1 MSQSIVPSIVSW
13 PDTIADAG
21 AKLRDGT
28 LTSSAL
34 TRHCLDGIEALQPQ
48 LNAFITV
55 TEDMALETA
64 AAMDAELA
72 SGNDHGPL
80 HGIPI
85 VIKDDTNVAGYPA
98 TAGSA
103 IYRDRIPEEDATVIK
118 RLKEA
123 GAVILGKANM
133 NEFAAGGRGGFN
145 PHYGDTRN
153 PWSLDHEPG
162 GSSSGTGASVAAHLC
177 LAGTGTD
184 AGGSVRGPAARCG
197 VVGIRPTF
205 GRVSKVGI
213 YPRCWSF
220 EAIGPLARTVADA
233 TIMLNAMAG
242 YDPTDKISLDV
253 PDEDFSRDLGKGA
266 KGLRL
271 GLINGFSL
279 EDLDAP
285 ILNAMKDAIETFK
298 SLGAEVENV
307 DIPIFSK
314 VLDAPSLANIIF
326 YEFNQ
331 ALGPDY
337 VDADES
343 LFGEIV
349 HADMQKAMK
358 TTKESYDQAIAEKIE
373 HSKDIGK
380 AFNDIDAY
388 LTPTFERMHMA
399 LTDPPD
405 LSGNHRRF
413 NIPMSYFGLSS
424 VSINAGF
431 DGNLPIGMQI
441 VGNKLCENTIL
452 RIAQAFEAATD
463 FHNRRPPVDWS

>member
-1 MSQSIVPSIVSW
+1 MSQSIVLSIVSW

-162 GSSSGTGASVAAHLC
+162 GSSSGTGASVAGTLMLGRYRNRCRRFGPGPGRTLWRCWNQTHLRPGQQSRH
-177 LAGTGTD
+177 LPALLEFRSHW
-184 AGGSVRGPAARCG
+184 AVGSDRCG
-197 VVGIRPTF
+197 CNDYAQRH
-205 GRVSKVGI
+205 GRV
-213 YPRCWSF
+213 
-220 EAIGPLARTVADA
+220 
-233 TIMLNAMAG
+233 
-242 YDPTDKISLDV
+242 
-253 PDEDFSRDLGKGA
+253 
-266 KGLRL
+266 
-271 GLINGFSL
+271 
-279 EDLDAP
+279 
-285 ILNAMKDAIETFK
+285 
-298 SLGAEVENV
+298 
-307 DIPIFSK
+307 
-314 VLDAPSLANIIF
+314 
-326 YEFNQ
+326 
-331 ALGPDY
+331 
-337 VDADES
+337 
-343 LFGEIV
+343 
-349 HADMQKAMK
+349 
-358 TTKESYDQAIAEKIE
+358 
-373 HSKDIGK
+373 
-380 AFNDIDAY
+380 
-388 LTPTFERMHMA
+388 
-399 LTDPPD
+399 
-405 LSGNHRRF
+405 
-413 NIPMSYFGLSS
+413 
-424 VSINAGF
+424 
-431 DGNLPIGMQI
+431 
-441 VGNKLCENTIL
+441 
-452 RIAQAFEAATD
+452 
-463 FHNRRPPVDWS
+463 

>member
-1 MSQSIVPSIVSW
+1 MNNNIAEW
-13 PDTIADAG
+13 PDTIAVAG

-28 LTSSAL
+28 LTSSVFA
-34 TRHCLDGIEALQPQ
+34 RHYLDGVKALQPQ
-48 LNAFITV
+48 LNAFITI
-55 TEDMALETA
+55 TEDMALKTA
-64 AAMDAELA
+64 TAMDKELA
-72 SGNDHGPL
+72 DGKDRGPL

-85 VIKDDTNVAGYPA
+85 VIKDDTSVAGYPA
-98 TAGSA
+98 TVGSA
-103 IYRDRIPEEDATVIK
+103 IYRDRVPEEDATVVK
-118 RLKEA
+118 RLKAA

-220 EAIGPLARTVADA
+220 EAIGPLANTVADA
-233 TIMLNAMAG
+233 TLMLNAMAG
-242 YDPTDKISLDV
+242 FDPTDKISLDV
-253 PDEDFSRDLGKGA
+253 PDEDFTCDLGKDV
-266 KGLRL
+266 KDLKL
-271 GLINGFSL
+271 GLIKGFSL

-285 ILNAMKDAIETFK
+285 ILSTMNDAIKTFT
-298 SLGAEVENV
+298 SLGAEVIDV
-307 DIPIFSK
+307 GIPVFSK

-358 TTKESYDQAIAEKIE
+358 TTKESYEQAIAEKVE
-373 HSKDIGK
+373 HCKHIGE
-380 AFNDIDAY
+380 AFENIDAY
-388 LTPTFERMHMA
+388 ITPTFARMHMA
-399 LTDPPD
+399 ITDPPD

-413 NIPMSYFGLSS
+413 NIPISYFGLPS

-431 DGNLPIGMQI
+431 EGNLPIGMQI
-441 VGNKLCENTIL
+441 VGDRLAESKIL
-452 RIAQAFEAATD
+452 RIAQAFETATD
-463 FHNRRPPVDWS
+463 FANRRPPVDWS

>member
-1 MSQSIVPSIVSW
+1 MNSKITAW
-13 PDTIADAG
+13 PDTIAKA
-21 AKLRDGT
+21 ATQLRDGT
-28 LTSSAL
+28 LTSDAL
-34 TRHCLDGIEALQPQ
+34 THHSLDGIKALQPQ
-48 LNAFITV
+48 LNAFITI
-55 TEDMALETA
+55 TEDLALSTA
-64 AAMDAELA
+64 AAMDGELKD
-72 SGNDHGPL
+72 GKDRGPL

-85 VIKDDTNVAGYPA
+85 VIKDDTSVAGYPA
-98 TAGSA
+98 TVGSA
-103 IYRDRIPEEDATVIK
+103 IYKNRVPEEDATVVK
-118 RLKEA
+118 RLKAA
-123 GAVILGKANM
+123 GAVILGKTNM

-145 PHYGDTRN
+145 PHHGDTRN

-177 LAGTGTD
+177 WGGTGTD

-197 VVGIRPTF
+197 IVGIRPTM

-220 EAIGPLARTVADA
+220 EAIGPLARTVNDA
-233 TIMLNAMAG
+233 TLMLNAMAG

-253 PDEDFSRDLGKGA
+253 PDEDFTRDLGKGI

-271 GLINGFSL
+271 GLIKGFSL

-285 ILNAMKDAIETFK
+285 ILNAMQAAIKTFTT
-298 SLGAEVENV
+298 LGAEVKDV
-307 DIPIFSK
+307 DIPVFSK

-337 VDADES
+337 VGVDES
-343 LFGEIV
+343 MFGEIV

-358 TTKESYDQAIAEKIE
+358 TTKESYDQAIAEKVE
-373 HSKDIGK
+373 HCKVIGE
-380 AFNDIDAY
+380 AFDDIDAY
-388 LTPTFERMHMA
+388 ITPSFARMHMA
-399 LTDPPD
+399 LTDAPD

-413 NIPMSYFGLSS
+413 NIPMSYFGLPS

-431 DGNLPIGMQI
+431 EGTLPIGMQI
-441 VGNKLCENTIL
+441 VGNRLCENKVL
-452 RIAQAFEAATD
+452 RIAQAFETATD
-463 FHNRRPPVDWS
+463 FANRRPPIDWS